1 MTNYQNIN
9 ITPIIVVI
17 VGYTYL
23 TIVATILYCTDFMK
37 GNDFFRWGVP
47 VKILGK
53 EVNNLSTFY
62 AIWVVV
68 FLNQFIQTA
77 FTEIVYSWMLNCVQD
92 PKSKDTI
99 YSKKISIMLV
109 ALNSIY
115 YSIHMLC
122 SITSIMTQ
130 FSFFI
135 ANFLGGFI
143 VVIYTNWNYI
153 LRVHSNRLNLNQ
165 YESL

>member
-1 MTNYQNIN
+1 
-9 ITPIIVVI
+9 
-17 VGYTYL
+17 
-23 TIVATILYCTDFMK
+23 
-37 GNDFFRWGVP
+37 
-47 VKILGK
+47 
-53 EVNNLSTFY
+53 
-62 AIWVVV
+62 
-68 FLNQFIQTA
+68 
-77 FTEIVYSWMLNCVQD
+77 
-92 PKSKDTI
+92 
-99 YSKKISIMLV
+99 MLV

-122 SITSIMTQ
+122 PITSIMTQ